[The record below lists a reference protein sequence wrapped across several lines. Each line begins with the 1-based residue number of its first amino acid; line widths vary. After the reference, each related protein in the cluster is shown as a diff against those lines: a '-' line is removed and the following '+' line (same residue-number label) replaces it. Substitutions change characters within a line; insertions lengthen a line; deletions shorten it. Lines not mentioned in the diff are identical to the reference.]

1 MSKAKK
7 GEYIY
12 NQIQQLL
19 IERNDIEL
27 HEVAKLASAFC
38 LMKMGKKEW
47 IDKLFN
53 ILFKQIDQF
62 SIDLL
67 TEVIPAFCEYKGM
80 ENSHYQLI
88 EKRVI

>member
-27 HEVAKLASAFC
+27 HEVAKLASAFW
-38 LMKMGKKEW
+38 LIKMGKKEW

-67 TEVIPAFCEYKGM
+67 TEVIPAFC
-80 ENSHYQLI
+80 
-88 EKRVI
+88 